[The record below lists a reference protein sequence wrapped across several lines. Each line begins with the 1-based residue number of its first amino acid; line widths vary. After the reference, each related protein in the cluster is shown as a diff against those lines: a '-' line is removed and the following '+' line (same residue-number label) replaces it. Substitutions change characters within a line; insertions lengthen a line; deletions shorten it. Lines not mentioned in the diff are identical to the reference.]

1 MEMPDFWDVP
11 ELSQKKTIEL
21 NALKSDLEVYNKLIS
36 EKEDM
41 ETLIEMGYE
50 EEDPELIPEIQEM
63 LILSKHL
70 RTSASRLCCMASM
83 TKMMPS

>member
-36 EKEDM
+36 AKEDM

-50 EEDPELIPEIQEM
+50 EEDPD
-63 LILSKHL
+63 
-70 RTSASRLCCMASM
+70 
-83 TKMMPS
+83 